1 MGKGFL
7 EWVAGIDPAGGGAGD
22 EFNSKPSV
30 GHGYSIAP
38 GTVMES
44 VNFLSEGRV
53 QVHIPAV
60 PALDPWARLSAI
72 GGGSGRGFLWVPEKG
87 DEVLVAFNAND
98 ERDAYILGGLWSMTK
113 RPPVT
118 LPTEFIAKRVLYT
131 GKKGS
136 PLSHQIEFDDALQS
150 ITITS
155 SMGQQIKLDQTSIEI
170 SAVKGTRKIT
180 LGPTSISIQAQ
191 PAGNIELSAP
201 GGKISLLA
209 AEVDIQ
215 ATTSASLQG
224 TTACSIQSPVVKIN

>member
-7 EWVAGIDPAGGGAGD
+7 EWVAGIDPEGGGGGD
-22 EFNSKPSV
+22 QFNSKPGV

-38 GTVMES
+38 GTVKENL
-44 VNFLSEGRV
+44 NFLAEGRV

-60 PALDPWARLSAI
+60 PALDVWARLSAV
-72 GGGSGRGFLWVPEKG
+72 GGGSGRGFLWVPETG

-118 LPTEFIAKRVLYT
+118 LPTDFITKRVLYT

-136 PLSHQIEFDDALQS
+136 PLSHQIEFDDLKQS
-150 ITITS
+150 ITIKSATD
-155 SMGQQIKLDQTSIEI
+155 QQITLTTTSIEI
-170 SAVKGTRKIT
+170 SAMKGTRKIT
-180 LGPTSISIQAQ
+180 MGADSISIQVQ
-191 PAGNIELSAP
+191 PGNIELSAP
-201 GGKISLLA
+201 AGKISLSA
-209 AEVDIQ
+209 AVVDIQ